1 MHTLRTSLYLRSNC
15 TALVGKRG
23 CKVTTYG
30 TKGAHLLAL
39 AGVQA
44 HGNHAR
50 RAEGST
56 FFCHKRT
63 MLGSPAC
70 SLARV
75 ACAQA
80 RASRL
85 SFADIVRR
93 LAALPEEDSAYV
105 SSKART
111 PPACQPVP
119 PMRPARVMPGRIC
132 LHSARWLVP
141 VPACVRM
148 APIAWGPC
156 PPTL

>member
-1 MHTLRTSLYLRSNC
+1 MKSAHESVAMYTLRTSSHLRSTC

-23 CKVTTYG
+23 REVTIYG
-30 TKGAHLLAL
+30 TKGAHLLAP

-44 HGNHAR
+44 YGYHAR

-56 FFCHKRT
+56 CFCHERT
-63 MLGSPAC
+63 MLGSPGC
-70 SLARV
+70 SVVRV

-93 LAALPEEDSAYV
+93 LAALPKEDSAYV

-111 PPACQPVP
+111 SPACQPMP
-119 PMRPARVMPGRIC
+119 PMRLARLMPGRVC
-132 LHSARWLVP
+132 LYNVRRLVP
-141 VPACVRM
+141 VPAC
-148 APIAWGPC
+148 I
-156 PPTL
+156 